1 MNIQHA
7 HLDLILTT
15 EPYKRIIYSTKQ
27 LLNKKDMK
35 IYADESG
42 CYPPQQAASKTCM
55 ILIFILSYGK
65 FAKPT
70 YSHNYGIS
78 RRRLRVG
85 LRNNQPGVS
94 EILKNDFFSYNR
106 YFKTLL
112 FYISLA
118 K

>member
-1 MNIQHA
+1 MKCYPRGTLSALSVITFFFQKILNCSRQCEYPEHA

-42 CYPPQQAASKTCM
+42 CYSPQQAASNTCM

-70 YSHNYGIS
+70 
-78 RRRLRVG
+78 
-85 LRNNQPGVS
+85 
-94 EILKNDFFSYNR
+94 
-106 YFKTLL
+106 
-112 FYISLA
+112 
-118 K
+118 

>member
-1 MNIQHA
+1 MLSQRNFKRSQCHYFFFSKRFWIAVGNVKLQHA

-15 EPYKRIIYSTKQ
+15 EPYKRTIYSTKQ

-42 CYPPQQAASKTCM
+42 CYPPHQAASKTCM

-70 YSHNYGIS
+70 
-78 RRRLRVG
+78 
-85 LRNNQPGVS
+85 
-94 EILKNDFFSYNR
+94 
-106 YFKTLL
+106 
-112 FYISLA
+112 
-118 K
+118 